1 VNFNVQQNPFQGSYL
16 FNYGKNPALAATQTQ
31 QNQDASVNGFSGY
44 QAFLDNYMRT
54 RNANEKRQQ
63 KVNQNN
69 QPQTLEQLWQELGQ
83 KKQKV
88 SQLQFQLN
96 ATNDPQVQQM
106 LQTMFGNE
114 SQSYFNLENQAS
126 LMFRGPGSGFVGS
139 TGRIDQIGGSITM
152 S

>member
-1 VNFNVQQNPFQGSYL
+1 MRS
-16 FNYGKNPALAATQTQ
+16 
-31 QNQDASVNGFSGY
+31 AS
-44 QAFLDNYMRT
+44 
-54 RNANEKRQQ
+54 KRSI
-63 KVNQNN
+63 KTINH
-69 QPQTLEQLWQELGQ
+69 
-83 KKQKV
+83 KR
-88 SQLQFQLN
+88 QLQFQLN